1 MSPDQLIR
9 RGGLA
14 LLLGAVLWGI
24 GEISWGLF
32 VLSADDPTEYPQPT
46 ATILWVVV
54 LTGLIFIML
63 GLPSLY
69 AAQARQ
75 ARALGLVGFVVLFV
89 GHVLMAGIAYFGV
102 TVQRGVS
109 ELVVEAEDAGITL
122 PEEPAAA
129 GIGYLAAY
137 GLHLLGW
144 ILLGVASLRAGVLPR
159 WPVVLV
165 MAVPVLFFVG
175 NMSGAAAALGA
186 LATVM
191 PLLFAVGLAWLG
203 LTLLRRDELAGVTD
217 YALPRSAPSGT

>member
-14 LLLGAVLWGI
+14 LLLGAVLWGV

-32 VLSADDPTEYPQPT
+32 VLSAGEPAEYPQPT
-46 ATILWVVV
+46 ATILWVLV
-54 LTGLIFIML
+54 LVGLIFIML

-69 AAQARQ
+69 AVQARQ

-89 GHVLMAGIAYFGV
+89 GHVLMAGIAYFGATLQHAV
-102 TVQRGVS
+102 T
-109 ELVVEAEDAGITL
+109 ELLAEAEDAGIT

-137 GLHLLGW
+137 GLSLLGW

-159 WPVVLV
+159 WPIVLV
-165 MAVPVLFFVG
+165 IVVPALFFVV
-175 NMSGAAAALGA
+175 NMSGAAEALGA
-186 LATVM
+186 PATVM
-191 PLLFAVGLAWLG
+191 PLLFAIGVAWLG
-203 LTLLRRDELAGVTD
+203 LALIRRDEVAGVAD
-217 YALPRSAPSGT
+217 YQLPSSAPSGT